1 MSKKKKKPAPA
12 KKTKAKSASRRKL
25 ASRPRSGARKRT
37 ASPTTPK
44 VQLRPIKV
52 LIDRAIATL
61 QRLPPTEA
69 TDITIKHLQT
79 CSMAFSDICDPATPG
94 GCGPDME
101 FPREASTAS

>member
-12 KKTKAKSASRRKL
+12 KKTKAKSASRRKA
-25 ASRPRSGARKRT
+25 ASRPRSRPGARA
-37 ASPTTPK
+37 ASPAESK

-52 LIDRAIATL
+52 LIDRAIADL

-79 CSMAFSDICDPATPG
+79 CSMAFGDICDPETPG
-94 GCGPDME
+94 GCAPNME
-101 FPREASTAS
+101 FPR

>member
-1 MSKKKKKPAPA
+1 MSKKKKPSA
-12 KKTKAKSASRRKL
+12 KKPRAKVASRRKP
-25 ASRPRSGARKRT
+25 AGTSRSRTVKRA
-37 ASPTTPK
+37 ASPATPK

-79 CSMAFSDICDPATPG
+79 CSMAFSDICNPATPG

>member
-1 MSKKKKKPAPA
+1 MSKKKKPSA
-12 KKTKAKSASRRKL
+12 KKPRANAASRRKP
-25 ASRPRSGARKRT
+25 ASRSRSRTVKRA
-37 ASPTTPK
+37 ASPSTPK

-52 LIDRAIATL
+52 LIDRAIANL

-101 FPREASTAS
+101 FPRGASAAS

>member
-1 MSKKKKKPAPA
+1 MSKKKKPSA
-12 KKTKAKSASRRKL
+12 KKPRAKAASRRKP
-25 ASRPRSGARKRT
+25 ASRSRSRTVKRA
-37 ASPTTPK
+37 ASPATPK
-44 VQLRPIKV
+44 IQLRPIKV
-52 LIDRAIATL
+52 LIDRAIANL